1 VSAPQFAGSR
11 AGRGSPLLLGTI
23 LAISAGALLLAF
35 LPAPATAA
43 PTPICSNQLYLA
55 ASVTEGPVPL
65 LVSFTLEVNWSSNP
79 ALNWTFGDGT
89 TLTGVGPSFLHPTHR
104 YAAVGSYP
112 ASVSVKSGIR
122 TGSCAVL
129 VVVDPPALTVEV
141 AAHPLSSVAP
151 AAVEFTGSASGGS
164 STYTS
169 ELWSFSDGTA
179 SAGWNTT
186 HTFVSPG
193 MYRGTLSVVDSAG
206 DMASATVWVNV
217 SSAIPV
223 HPANSLSPVD
233 PFSIAAG
240 AGAALVG
247 AALLYVGGSSTSPP
261 ETRLEARPARRPIEE
276 AEFESDDTGPLLPE
290 GFTFRGTE
298 ASVDDSLFLEHVPPD
313 PDSPARPLP
322 PPTISE
328 LAILGYTSPFLALPP
343 PPSPADAK
351 GATVSAP
358 QVPEA
363 AAREANDL
371 RLSQRILLHLYGQG
385 RLADDE
391 VATAAFTQSGMIGSL
406 DTQQSLLSNVLR
418 RMIYSGF
425 LTQDVRHVR
434 GASRRLRVYRLT
446 PKGDRIARELRDRV
460 GKGS

>member
-1 VSAPQFAGSR
+1 MARSKVAR
-11 AGRGSPLLLGTI
+11 LLLGS
-23 LAISAGALLLAF
+23 LVGVSAGLLFLALV
-35 LPAPATAA
+35 PAHVAAA
-43 PTPICSNQLYLA
+43 PSPICSNQLYLA

-79 ALNWTFGDGT
+79 AINWSFGDGT
-89 TLTGVGPSFLHPTHR
+89 TLTGVGPSFLHPSHR
-104 YAAVGSYP
+104 YASVGSYP
-112 ASVSVKSGIR
+112 ASVGVKSGIR

-129 VVVDPPALTVEV
+129 VIVDPPALTVVV
-141 AAHPLSSVAP
+141 AAHPLRSIAP

-169 ELWSFSDGTA
+169 ELWTFSDGSA

-186 HTFVSPG
+186 HSFVSPG
-193 MYRGTLSVVDSAG
+193 MYRGTLAVVDSSG

-217 SSAIPV
+217 TSAIPV
-223 HPANSLSPVD
+223 HQASSLSPVD

-247 AALLYVGGSSTSPP
+247 AALLYVGGSPTSPR
-261 ETRLEARPARRPIEE
+261 ETGLDTRSPRRAVEE
-276 AEFESDDTGPLLPE
+276 GEFESDDTGPLLPE
-290 GFTFRGTE
+290 GFAYRGTE
-298 ASVDDSLFLEHVPPD
+298 PTAEHSLYLEHVPPD
-313 PDSPARPLP
+313 PDFPARSLP

-328 LAILGYTSPFLALPP
+328 IAILGYTSPFLALPAP
-343 PPSPADAK
+343 ASPTDALESP
-351 GATVSAP
+351 VSAP
-358 QVPEA
+358 PVPEE

-371 RLSQRILLHLYGQG
+371 RLSQRILLHIYGQG
-385 RLADDE
+385 RLGDDE
-391 VATAAFTQSGMIGSL
+391 VATSPFTQSGMITALG
-406 DTQQSLLSNVLR
+406 TQQSLLSNVLR

-446 PKGDRIARELRDRV
+446 SKGDRIAHELRDRI